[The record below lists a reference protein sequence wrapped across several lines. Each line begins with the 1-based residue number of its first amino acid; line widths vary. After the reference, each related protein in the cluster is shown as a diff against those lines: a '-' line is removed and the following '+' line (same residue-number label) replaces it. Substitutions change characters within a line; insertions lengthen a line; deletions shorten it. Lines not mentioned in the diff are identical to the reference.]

1 MGPVVYMVA
10 TKVLVGLLGVALS
23 FAPEAVYQVY
33 VDQPDWWGLSAAT
46 DQAVGGLIMA
56 LEQSVVMGVALVYLL
71 VRALE
76 ESEREEQRRE
86 RYDAVG

>member
-1 MGPVVYMVA
+1 M
-10 TKVLVGLLGVALS
+10 
-23 FAPEAVYQVY
+23 Y
-33 VDQPDWWGLSAAT
+33 VDPPDWWGLGADT

-76 ESEREEQRRE
+76 ESEREEQRAE
-86 RYDAVG
+86 RYGSV

>member
-1 MGPVVYMVA
+1 
-10 TKVLVGLLGVALS
+10 
-23 FAPEAVYQVY
+23 
-33 VDQPDWWGLSAAT
+33 
-46 DQAVGGLIMA
+46 MA